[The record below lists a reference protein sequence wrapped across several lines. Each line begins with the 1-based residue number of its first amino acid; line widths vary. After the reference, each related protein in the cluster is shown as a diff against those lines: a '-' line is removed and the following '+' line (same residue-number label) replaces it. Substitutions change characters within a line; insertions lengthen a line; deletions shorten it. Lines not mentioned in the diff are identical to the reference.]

1 MCITETVKL
10 CHRDCEIVVGNVHF
24 IVVMPPEFLKKL
36 IILRFL
42 LMCIYICV
50 CLNVSC
56 MCITDTVKL
65 CHRDCEIVV
74 GNVHFI
80 VVIPPEFLKK

>member
-42 LMCIYICV
+42 LMCIYMCV
-50 CLNVSC
+50 FERIMYVY
-56 MCITDTVKL
+56 
-65 CHRDCEIVV
+65 HRYCEIMSQR
-74 GNVHFI
+74 
-80 VVIPPEFLKK
+80 L